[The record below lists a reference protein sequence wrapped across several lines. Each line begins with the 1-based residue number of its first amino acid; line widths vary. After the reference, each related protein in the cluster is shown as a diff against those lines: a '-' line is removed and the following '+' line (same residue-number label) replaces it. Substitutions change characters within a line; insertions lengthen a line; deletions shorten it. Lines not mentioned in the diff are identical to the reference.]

1 MPSKYQEYRQMADT
15 AERQLT
21 SSYKSWTQFLRTA
34 ARLYKYPYNEQ
45 VMIHAQRPDATA
57 CAEYDFW
64 NKKMGRF
71 IRRGSTGIALIDTS
85 GQKPQLRYV
94 FDVADTGEREH
105 SRPVHL
111 WRFRA
116 EHEDIVAATLERS
129 YDVSVSDGIVEQM
142 ESAATQLAKEY
153 WADHKR
159 DILHN
164 IDDSYLDGYD
174 EFNTEVQFRNA
185 AKVSITYM
193 LMSRCRLEPEAYL
206 EPEDFMPVFDFNTP
220 AAVAAL
226 GTAVSE
232 ISQQVLRQIEV
243 AIRNYE
249 RERSQNHDRIDLHEE
264 RRLPDSQ
271 PEAERGTGE
280 HALGQV
286 RDAAEDLPSGASPHP
301 LEPDDPVRDAV
312 PAPAGDRR
320 DGATETGADDAGAD
334 EVGRRDGESENQ
346 RPDEMGRADE
356 RLQGAGRR
364 NHSER
369 AGVQLT
375 NDAPEVEPVQ
385 PTAAYQM
392 SLFPTEEEQIAYIDT
407 AESVNSTPSAFSMFI
422 SQDDIDHILR
432 TGGNADDA
440 RMKIVAEF
448 SKQKPIEDRAAFLKN
463 LYYGG
468 NGLITENGRF
478 SAWYGDDGIHIANGD
493 AARHLRS
500 AQVISWA
507 DAAERIEALLDDGKF
522 ATDLEVTEAPRY
534 ERLGIAVD
542 VWNLY
547 HDFSDEAKS
556 LGYLSCL
563 GNIHSTSFPEETER
577 LTDDLLNAAF
587 RDRLLSEYKVFM
599 DAYRENRALLRFHY
613 HKPQA
618 LLTRLE
624 DLFLPR
630 KEFRSDM
637 VAVPATGRFITGDE
651 IAASL
656 ANGSGFEGGK
666 ARIYEFFQT
675 PHTPKESADFLKKE
689 YGIGGRTHAV
699 SRESGSY
706 EDHGSKGITL
716 RKAGCADVQMNW
728 SKVASRI
735 SELIRMNRYLTPDEQ
750 TVYDK
755 AMAQDALRNAVYNDY
770 NDVKA
775 AYPDEIVLYQ
785 VGDFFELYGEDARA
799 VADDLSLEL
808 TRRNLEGVGRVTM
821 CGFPAKDL
829 EKYVEKLREKHDV
842 TISRIGDSSHE
853 HTAYTLPSIDHEAEQ
868 AINAYEAEFGA
879 DGTRVF
885 RDPAAEQVQPTVQER
900 LEHYRPVVMAA
911 VSEDTAYRNA
921 CGHSDRENAEIECNA
936 AVRRAVLN
944 SKDMEL
950 IRLFSDMPE
959 FRSRLHREVFEGTY
973 ARLHDLLRPLSQDD
987 IDDALRA
994 WNGNIESKHAVV
1006 RYMQQHGREKE
1017 TAAWLAHEYG
1027 GKEGNNLFIVRA
1039 GSPETVE
1046 LTWPKVQR
1054 RIAQLIREDKFF
1066 TEQEKSLLE
1075 NNPDY
1080 RLLGR
1085 LRADCE
1091 YFLGA
1096 GNRAEKHLWAG
1107 SVYAQIVKMRELY
1120 DALPQKPEWLTKE
1133 MIDDYAERMA
1143 PRYQVVAYHH
1153 FENGFDEKL
1162 DYQTLEE
1169 AEKAAQGY
1177 VDGTMESDGFAYDG
1191 AAIYDQQARKYLRI
1205 YGNYPDERAHAE
1217 VAGRELVEEL
1227 AVSMEST
1234 IVPADR
1240 FHVVSLDRGFRTLY
1254 AVWDDETHGY
1264 YVDAD
1269 GVTEEFTSE
1278 WQAEAYRLELQ
1289 GQAEQALM
1297 ERAKGLISDF
1307 CQSEYGSEAD
1317 FSDPAKIGIAYTTV
1331 TDDEIPIQA
1340 NIDLVNFR
1348 LERYLNDEHLETR
1361 QYSSLQELVSN
1372 ELESLDFSDLIHV
1385 SDEDVEQHRWLAPEE
1400 AVEEAPE
1407 TAPVPQREPFP
1418 YSVGDTVY
1426 LENGKP
1432 YIIES
1437 IGVFDI
1443 TLSDPTL
1450 FYPISRA
1457 ESRESFARLMERYP
1471 QPEQAPTYTEETM
1484 AVYPGDKNNLPY
1496 DVEIRTLRFDE
1507 PEHDPPS
1514 AEPAKPEPP
1523 AMSEEEAL
1531 ILEQEGRAALSE
1543 MGEFVPD
1550 FDDAISQAEIDEP
1563 PAHRPA
1569 VSIPVD
1575 GEWQGFPSVAAA
1587 EQAAYADFKAASHRD
1602 AQNFHITDDALG
1614 VGGAKAKFRANMAA
1628 IRLLQELEFE
1638 GLQASPEQQEILSR
1652 YVGWGGLADAFDEN
1666 KPNWSDEFAEL
1677 YATLSPEEYAAARA
1691 STLNAHYTSP
1701 TVIKAI
1707 YEAVGN
1713 MGFQT
1718 GNILEPSMGVG
1729 NFFGLLPEP
1738 MQGSKLY
1745 GVELDSITGRIAK
1758 QLYPKADITIAGFET
1773 TDRKDFYDLA
1783 VGNVPFGQYQV
1794 DDRAYNKLGFS
1805 IHDYFFAKT
1814 LDQVRPGGVI
1824 AFVTSR
1830 YTMDKQSP
1838 EVRRYIAQRAEL
1850 LGAIRLPNNAF
1861 RANAGTDV
1869 VSDIIFLQR
1878 REHPIE
1884 IDEDWIHLGQSEN
1897 GFAINSYFAEH
1908 PEMVLGTPSSE
1919 STQYGKQDYTVNPI
1933 DGADLGTL
1941 LHEAVQKIGG
1951 KYQEAELPDLGEN
1964 EKIDTSIPADPN
1976 VKNFSY
1982 TIVDGDVYYRENSVM
1997 VKPDLN
2003 ATAKERVKGM
2013 VLLRDCVQEL
2023 IGQQMDGFISDDAI
2037 QRTQRELDA
2046 LYDSFTAKYGL
2057 INTRANNLAFSD
2069 DSSYFLLCSLE
2080 VLDEENNLKR
2090 KADIFTKRT
2099 IRPHEAITS
2108 VDTASE
2114 ALALSISEKACVDMD
2129 YMAQLSGKSQE
2140 ELVEELT
2147 GVIFFDPVEREWQT
2161 ADEYLSGDVR
2171 EKLRI
2176 ARSYAAP
2183 GFPRDGLANYAA
2195 NVAALEQAQP
2205 KDLDASEIEVR
2216 LGATWIDKEYIRQF
2230 MFELLEPAFYV
2241 RRSIDVNYSDF
2252 SAEWNITG
2260 KSVVGRSDIN
2270 ANMTYGTERAN
2281 AYKIL
2286 EDTLNLR
2293 DVRIYDTI
2301 EDADGREKR
2310 VLNSKETTL
2319 AQQKQQAI
2327 KDAFQEWI
2335 WKDPT
2340 RRHDLVQKY
2349 NELFNS
2355 TRPREYNGQHITF
2368 SGMNPEIQLRE
2379 HQLNAVAHILYGGN
2393 TLLAHEVGAGKT
2405 FEMVAAAM
2413 ESKRLG
2419 LCHKPMFVVPN
2430 HLIEQWASEFLR
2442 LYPSANILA
2451 VTKKDF
2457 EPRNRKK
2464 FCARIATGDYD
2475 AVIIGHSQFERIPVS
2490 RERQERM
2497 LQEQIYEI
2505 EDGLMEL
2512 KANNA
2517 ERFTIKSLEKT
2528 KKSLEVKLKK
2538 LQDTSR
2544 KDDVITFEQL
2554 GVDRLYVDEA
2564 HAFKNLFLYT
2574 KMRNVA
2580 GLSTT
2585 DAQKSSDMLLK
2596 CRYIDEITG
2605 NKGIVFA
2612 TGTPVSNSMTE
2623 LYTMMRYLQHDML
2636 QRKHL
2641 THFDC
2646 WASTFGETATA
2657 IELAPEGTG
2666 YRARTR
2672 FSKFFNLPELMQLF
2686 KEAADIKTADQLHL
2700 PTPTPIYH
2708 NVVAQPTEIQKG
2720 MVQELSERAAKVH
2733 AGIVDASTD
2742 NMLKITSDGRKLGL
2756 DQRVI
2761 NPDLPDEAGS
2771 KVNLCVDNIYSVW
2784 KDGQAD
2790 KLTQLVFCDLSTP
2803 KAAVPVSKAAKAA
2816 GGNLDSP
2823 ELHALETAI
2832 GQDAAEEPA
2841 FTIYDDIREKLVAR
2855 GIPREQIAFIHE
2867 ANTEARKKELFAKV
2881 RAGQVRVL
2889 MGSTFKMGAG
2899 MNVQDRLV
2907 ALHDLDC
2914 PWRPGDL
2921 EQRSGRIIR
2930 QGNRNK
2936 EVHIYRYVTESTFDA
2951 YLWQTVENKQKF
2963 ISQIMT
2969 SKSPVRSCEDVDET
2983 ALSYAEIK
2991 ALCAGDERIKEKMD
3005 LDVDVARLKLMK
3017 ANHQSQQYKLE
3028 DSLLKKFPEEI
3039 EKSKGFISGLEADM
3053 KTLAAHPHP
3062 EDGFA
3067 GMTVKNDNLTDK
3079 DNAGAALLEAFKDV
3093 RGMEPVPIGTYRGF
3107 QMSLTLEDFGRDY
3120 VLTLKGQMTHRVTL
3134 GKDARGNLTRID
3146 NALNAMPDRLQNV
3159 RNTLDATTAQMEAAK
3174 AELGK
3179 PFPQE
3184 EELRVKSARL
3194 AELNAELNIDER
3206 TPMEQLADD
3215 AAISAKAERP
3225 SVLARL
3231 KNTPVH
3237 QAQDARAK
3245 QREQESR

>member
-71 IRRGSTGIALIDTS
+71 VRRGSTGIALIDTS

-111 WRFRA
+111 WQFRA
-116 EHEDIVAATLERS
+116 EHEDAIAATLERS
-129 YDVSVSDGIVEQM
+129 YDVSGSNGIVEQM
-142 ESAATQLAKEY
+142 ESAAAQLVKEY
-153 WADHKR
+153 WVDNKR
-159 DILHN
+159 DILYN

-185 AKVSITYM
+185 AKASITYM
-193 LMSRCRLEPEAYL
+193 LMSRCGLEPEAYM

-286 RDAAEDLPSGASPHP
+286 RDAAEDVPSGASPHP

-320 DGATETGADDAGAD
+320 DGAAETGADDAGAD
-334 EVGRRDGESENQ
+334 EVGGRDGSAESQ
-346 RPDEMGRADE
+346 RPIDVGGADE
-356 RLQGAGRR
+356 QPESTGGRD
-364 NHSER
+364 HSER

-375 NDAPEVEPVQ
+375 NDAPEAEPTQ

-407 AESVNSTPSAFSMFI
+407 AESANNTPSAFSAFI
-422 SQDDIDHILR
+422 LQDDIDHILR
-432 TGGNADDA
+432 TGGNADEA
-440 RMKIVAEF
+440 RMKIAAEF

-478 SAWYGDDGIHIANGD
+478 SAWYGDDGIHIAKGD
-493 AARHLRS
+493 AAQHLRS
-500 AQVISWA
+500 AQLIRWT
-507 DAAERIEALLDDGKF
+507 DAAERIDELLDSGTF
-522 ATDLEVTEAPRY
+522 ATNLEVTEAPRY
-534 ERLGIAVD
+534 ERLSIAVA

-563 GNIHSTSFPEETER
+563 GNIHSTNFPEETER
-577 LTDDLLNAAF
+577 LTDDLLNPEF
-587 RDRLLSEYKVFM
+587 REQFLTEYKIFL
-599 DAYRENRALLRFHY
+599 DAYRENRELLRFHF
-613 HKPQA
+613 HRPQT
-618 LLTRLE
+618 LLTRME
-624 DLFLPR
+624 DLSLPR
-630 KEFRSDM
+630 KEYHSDM
-637 VAVPATGRFITGDE
+637 AAVPETGRFITGDE

-785 VGDFFELYGEDARA
+785 VGDFFELYGEDARV

-842 TISRIGDSSHE
+842 TISRIGDSNHK
-853 HTAYTLPSIDHEAEQ
+853 HTAYTLPSIDHEAEN
-868 AINAYEAEFGA
+868 AINAQEAEFGA

-885 RDPAAEQVQPTVQER
+885 RDPTEDTPQPTVQER

-950 IRLFSDMPE
+950 IRLFSDVPE
-959 FRSRLHREVFEGTY
+959 FRSRLHQEVFEGTY

-994 WNGNIESKHAVV
+994 WNGNIESKRAVV

-1039 GSPETVE
+1039 GSPETAE
-1046 LTWPKVQR
+1046 LSWAKVQR
-1054 RIAQLIREDKFF
+1054 LIAQLIREDNFF
-1066 TEQEKSLLE
+1066 TEQERDNFDDIDPVAIREAL
-1075 NNPDY
+1075 
-1080 RLLGR
+1080 
-1085 LRADCE
+1085 
-1091 YFLGA
+1091 
-1096 GNRAEKHLWAG
+1096 AERG
-1107 SVYAQIVKMRELY
+1107 IVGGKVV
-1120 DALPQKPEWLTKE
+1120 DPQKLNSDPFIQRVMRDTERV
-1133 MIDDYAERMA
+1133 AEQEE
-1143 PRYQVVAYHH
+1143 PT
-1153 FENGFDEKL
+1153 L
-1162 DYQTLEE
+1162 DL
-1169 AEKAAQGY
+1169 
-1177 VDGTMESDGFAYDG
+1177 
-1191 AAIYDQQARKYLRI
+1191 
-1205 YGNYPDERAHAE
+1205 
-1217 VAGRELVEEL
+1217 
-1227 AVSMEST
+1227 
-1234 IVPADR
+1234 ADR

-1269 GVTEEFTSE
+1269 GMTEEFTSE
-1278 WQAEAYRLELQ
+1278 WQAEVYRLELQ
-1289 GQAEQALM
+1289 GQAERALM

-1317 FSDPAKIGIAYTTV
+1317 FSNPAKIGIAYTTV
-1331 TDDEIPIQA
+1331 TDDEIPIQV

-1385 SDEDVEQHRWLAPEE
+1385 SNEDIAQYRQHEPEKPAP
-1400 AVEEAPE
+1400 
-1407 TAPVPQREPFP
+1407 TPQKDPFP

-1426 LENGKP
+1426 LEDGKSF
-1432 YIIES
+1432 IIES
-1437 IGVFDI
+1437 IGLFDI
-1443 TLSDPTL
+1443 SFRDPSL
-1450 FYPISRA
+1450 RYPVSRV
-1457 ESRESFARLMERYP
+1457 ESKESFARLMERYP
-1471 QPEQAPTYTEETM
+1471 QPEQAPAYTEETV

-1514 AEPAKPEPP
+1514 AEPAMPEPP

-1869 VSDIIFLQR
+1869 VSDIVFLQR
-1878 REHPIE
+1878 RDRPIE

-1933 DGADLGTL
+1933 EGADLGTL
-1941 LHEAVQKIGG
+1941 LHEAVQNIGG

-1964 EKIDTSIPADPN
+1964 EKIGTSIPADPN

-2003 ATAKERVKGM
+2003 ATAKARVKGM
-2013 VLLRDCVQEL
+2013 VQLRDCVQKL
-2023 IGQQMDGFISDDAI
+2023 IGQQLDGFVSDEAI

-2046 LYDSFTAKYGL
+2046 LYDSFTEKYGL

-2129 YMAQLSGKSQE
+2129 YMAQLSGKGQE
-2140 ELVEELT
+2140 ELIDELN
-2147 GVIFFDPVEREWQT
+2147 GVIFLDPVHGEWQT

-2171 EKLRI
+2171 QKLRE
-2176 ARSYAAP
+2176 AEAAAKDSP
-2183 GFPRDGLANYAA
+2183 GYLP
-2195 NVAALEQAQP
+2195 NVEALRQAQP

-2216 LGATWIDKEYIRQF
+2216 LGATWIDKAYIKQF

-2260 KSVVGRSDIN
+2260 KSIVGRSDIN

-2301 EDADGREKR
+2301 TDADGKEKR

-2340 RRHDLVQKY
+2340 RRHELVQKY
-2349 NELFNS
+2349 NELFNA

-2512 KANNA
+2512 RANNA

-2580 GLSTT
+2580 GLSNS

-2803 KAAVPVSKAAKAA
+2803 KAAVPASRAAKAA

-2823 ELHALETAI
+2823 ELHALEAAI
-2832 GQDAAEEPA
+2832 GQDTAEEPA

-2867 ANTEARKKELFAKV
+2867 ANTEVRKKELFAKV

-3017 ANHQSQQYKLE
+3017 ASHQSQQYKLE
-3028 DSLLKKFPEEI
+3028 DSLLKKFPEDI
-3039 EKSKGFISGLEADM
+3039 EKSRGFISGLEADM
-3053 KTLAAHPHP
+3053 KTLAAHSHP

-3107 QMSLTLEDFGRDY
+3107 QMSLTLEDFGKDY

-3146 NALNAMPDRLQNV
+3146 NVLNAMPDRLQNV

-3231 KNTPVH
+3231 KNTPTR
-3237 QAQDARAK
+3237 QTQDTPEK
-3245 QREQESR
+3245 QRERESR